1 MKRTVEIKQVAGVLD
16 SIAEAE
22 YNVALAR
29 NEDLWDVKRGIDER
43 IYFLFLI
50 GLVTD
55 EERLKTQTLL
65 RIELLFLAVTFRVDD
80 TFVLEHDLDAGV
92 QEREFAHT
100 VREDLPVVHGL
111 GEDGIIRPELHERTR
126 LALLP
131 ITGGLCLGNHM
142 NRR

>member
-55 EERLKTQTLL
+55 EERLKM
-65 RIELLFLAVTFRVDD
+65 
-80 TFVLEHDLDAGV
+80 LDWSSNLYSKKSKPEEDFDV
-92 QEREFAHT
+92 EF
-100 VREDLPVVHGL
+100 
-111 GEDGIIRPELHERTR
+111 
-126 LALLP
+126 
-131 ITGGLCLGNHM
+131 
-142 NRR
+142 

>member
-55 EERLKTQTLL
+55 EERLKM
-65 RIELLFLAVTFRVDD
+65 
-80 TFVLEHDLDAGV
+80 LDWSSNLYKQKSKPEEDFDV
-92 QEREFAHT
+92 EF
-100 VREDLPVVHGL
+100 
-111 GEDGIIRPELHERTR
+111 
-126 LALLP
+126 
-131 ITGGLCLGNHM
+131 
-142 NRR
+142 